1 MPLRRIQRTMR
12 RFVLIAIRLFLGIT
26 FFTSGMAKLTHGDFP
41 GFIGPVWLEERL
53 ATYGLAMWA
62 RFVGW
67 SQVDVGL
74 LLLSQRF
81 STLGAVM
88 LVPMLANILVVTI
101 SLQWRG
107 TPYVNAVL
115 LAMNLTLLIADWRKL
130 RPLFVAD
137 ARDVPLVPLTKSPR
151 ADALAAAGVVIGVIA
166 PLLYGAHRIITFAF
180 AAIAIALFIASAL
193 ERRQ

>member
-1 MPLRRIQRTMR
+1 MR

-67 SQVDVGL
+67 SQVGVGL

-137 ARDVPLVPLTKSPR
+137 ARDVPHVPLTKSPR
-151 ADALAAAGVVIGVIA
+151 ADALAAAGVIIGVIA

-180 AAIAIALFIASAL
+180 AAIAIALFLASAL